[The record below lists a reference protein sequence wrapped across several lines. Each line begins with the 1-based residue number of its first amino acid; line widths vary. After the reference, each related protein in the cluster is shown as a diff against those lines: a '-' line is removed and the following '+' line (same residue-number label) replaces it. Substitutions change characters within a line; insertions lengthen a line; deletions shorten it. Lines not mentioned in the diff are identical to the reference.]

1 MRLVLPLLLTL
12 TLTLASR
19 VPATAA
25 TVLLVAAEDA
35 AVQHAAL
42 LDAWRDQVR
51 SEGWEVVTKTVPRT
65 AWNSP
70 DRAARALDI
79 LRLAESHKP
88 RALFLFGAVARPATG
103 VAAPDGHTA
112 RCVWNDFP
120 YSGTLPSTAWTD
132 VTNHNVVTGLNF
144 YRNEKGDGR
153 WDQTYFVEGAR
164 WAVGRV
170 DFSGLPELPRGSI
183 PEGFHSA
190 GSPRVPKIDEHQAL
204 ADYLRRD
211 LDWRQ
216 GRWTPD
222 MEGVIFG
229 SVYTEQR
236 GTMLAQYRPKVTW
249 KVTNEFRE
257 SPWAGHEVYA
267 YASYGQDYR
276 YSFYLSNPEKGM
288 LRGVWFSNLRS
299 YEYEPIWEGGNQQG
313 DQGDR
318 RWLRHFLLVTWG
330 YPDPIWMYG
339 DSAADGYIALLS
351 PRRYRTPHYQL
362 DGDPTLPLDQP
373 QLVKPTTPAN
383 LRLSVTS
390 QDIQLPPGSCE

>member
-1 MRLVLPLLLTL
+1 MRLLLPFVLALIT
-12 TLTLASR
+12 S
-19 VPATAA
+19 ATAPAA
-25 TVLLVAAEDA
+25 TVLLVAADDA
-35 AVQHAAL
+35 ADQHAAL
-42 LDAWRDQVR
+42 LDSWRSQVR
-51 SEGWEVVTKTVPRT
+51 AEGWEVLTEIVPRT
-65 AWNSP
+65 GWNSP
-70 DRAARALDI
+70 DRATRALDI
-79 LRLAESHKP
+79 LRLAETHQP

-120 YSGTLPSTAWTD
+120 YSGTLPSNAWTD
-132 VTNHNVVTGLNF
+132 ATNHNVSTGLNF
-144 YRNEKGDGR
+144 YRNDRGDGR
-153 WDQTYFVEGAR
+153 WDQTYLVNGAR

-183 PEGFHSA
+183 PEGYYKS
-190 GSPRVPKIDEHQAL
+190 GSPRVPRIDEHAAL
-204 ADYLRRD
+204 ADYLQRD

-216 GRWTPD
+216 GRWQPD
-222 MEGVIFG
+222 MEGIIFG
-229 SVYTEQR
+229 SVYTPER
-236 GTMLAQYRPKVTW
+236 GEMLARYRPKVTW

-276 YSFYLSNPEKGM
+276 YSFYLSNIENGM
-288 LRGVWFSNLRS
+288 IRGVWFSNLRS

-330 YPDPIWMYG
+330 YPDPVWMYG
-339 DSAADGYIALLS
+339 TSAADGYLALLS

-362 DGDPTLPLDQP
+362 DGDPTLPLDPAQT
-373 QLVKPTTPAN
+373 VKPSAPAN
-383 LRLSVTS
+383 LRLSVVDPNTP
-390 QDIQLPPGSCE
+390 LAPGACE